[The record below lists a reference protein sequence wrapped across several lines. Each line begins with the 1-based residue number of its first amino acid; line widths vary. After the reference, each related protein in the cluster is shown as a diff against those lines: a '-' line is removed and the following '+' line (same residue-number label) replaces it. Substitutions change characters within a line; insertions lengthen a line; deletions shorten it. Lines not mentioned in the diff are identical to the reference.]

1 MKNLNTNKEAMA
13 QIFALEDAKG
23 VCEAFGGNMPLN
35 DNSFDDDAEYDVN
48 SIMDVTPSFAPTD
61 GEVFPQGEN
70 DMDNP
75 ETQRFVV
82 DAFAREAAKLPGN
95 SIDIGDVPAL
105 ATVIQA
111 QNGLKGDVTGFIEK
125 MMMDAN
131 KRLSAQ
137 NVSQALPSGAT
148 PSMDDGSV
156 PEVDGAADIMPE
168 APMGDEGF
176 AGDEGLVE
184 LPGAP
189 EPALDANA
197 DETADAGLGD
207 LDLGLDD
214 DTLGDL
220 STDDTLG
227 EDTVGDL
234 DLGETEGDD
243 LGDIDLD
250 GIGEEDAAESEG
262 SAEDSAEGEDLD
274 LGDLD
279 FGDLDETEGS
289 ADEDEDA
296 PADTESVAD
305 MSAVGVFE
313 SAVADKL
320 SGIRDQFVEQHNS
333 DKVKSVIES
342 YQRTKR
348 MARVSSQLE
357 AIANEFNADNADT
370 NDETLDNE
378 IVDDNQSVDNMTV
391 DNIDEE
397 CNQVQQD
404 SEAKLEGIV
413 NEFKKTTETSSAK
426 VESLVGAVS
435 KAIDASRRNDAARNI
450 VAAKLE
456 SISANYH
463 KAIAMAEA
471 KKQQAART
479 AAQLESIVT
488 SFKAETNKK
497 AQLESIVN
505 NYKATV
511 SADKKPQMESVEP
524 SLQDKLNAIVRNARN
539 AMK

>member
-105 ATVIQA
+105 ATIIQA

-189 EPALDANA
+189 EPTLDANA

-207 LDLGLDD
+207 FDLGLDD

-234 DLGETEGDD
+234 DLGETEDED

-262 SAEDSAEGEDLD
+262 SAEDSAEDEDLD

-289 ADEDEDA
+289 GDEDEDA

-357 AIANEFNADNADT
+357 AIANEFNADDLET
-370 NDETLDNE
+370 TDESPDNE
-378 IVDDNQSVDNMTV
+378 IGDDMSAG
-391 DNIDEE
+391 NIEE
-397 CNQVQQD
+397 CNQAQQD

-413 NEFKKTTETSSAK
+413 NEFKKTTEASSTK

-463 KAIAMAEA
+463 NAIAMAEA
-471 KKQQAART
+471 KKQQAAHT